1 MKIVTKYTI
10 RLTEGYQDGYRIGR
24 DVHELIVIADS
35 KEGAIAKAKLRI
47 TRTYDNGYLKA
58 RVLFS
63 EDVIVSG

>member
-10 RLTEGYQDGYRIGR
+10 RLTEGYHDGYRTGR
-24 DVHELIVIADS
+24 DVHELIVIANS
-35 KEGAIAKAKLRI
+35 KEEAIAKAKLRI
-47 TRTYDNGYLKA
+47 TRTYNNDYLKT

>member
-1 MKIVTKYTI
+1 MQIVTKYTI

-24 DVHELIVIADS
+24 DVHELIVIAGN
-35 KEGAIAKAKLRI
+35 KEEAIHKAKSRI
-47 TRTYDNGYLKA
+47 TRSYDNGYLKV

>member
-10 RLTEGYQDGYRIGR
+10 RLIEGYTDGYKSRYIE
-24 DVHELIVIADS
+24 HELIVIADS
-35 KEGAIAKAKLRI
+35 KEEAIEKAKARI
-47 TRTYDNGYLKA
+47 TMGYDTDYLKA

>member
-10 RLTEGYQDGYRIGR
+10 RLTEAYADGYRSEHK
-24 DVHELIVIADS
+24 VHELIVIADS

-47 TRTYDNGYLKA
+47 TRTYNNDYLKA
-58 RVLFS
+58 TVLFS

>member
-24 DVHELIVIADS
+24 DAHELIVIADS
-35 KEGAIAKAKLRI
+35 KEEAIAKAKLRI
-47 TRTYDNGYLKA
+47 TRTYDNDYLKA

>member
-10 RLTEGYQDGYRIGR
+10 RLTEAYNDGYRSGSKN
-24 DVHELIVIADS
+24 HELIVIADS

-47 TRTYDNGYLKA
+47 TRTYNNDYLKA
-58 RVLFS
+58 TILFS

>member
-1 MKIVTKYTI
+1 MQIVTKYTI

-35 KEGAIAKAKLRI
+35 KDGAIAKAKSRI

>member
-10 RLTEGYQDGYRIGR
+10 RLTEGYTDGYKSTHNH
-24 DVHELIVIADS
+24 HELIVIAIN
-35 KEGAIAKAKLRI
+35 KEEAIHKAKSRI
-47 TRTYDNGYLKA
+47 TMGYDTDYLKA